1 MKASCEAGLR
11 QAKSDLQEESQR
23 RPNENVKIINKS
35 AIERRLLPWDVAE
48 RMEANINRIGQ
59 SSVGS
64 FYYYYARSLT
74 IITALPLRHGSY

>member
-64 FYYYYARSLT
+64 FYYYCARSLT
-74 IITALPLRHGSY
+74 IVTALPLRHGSY